1 MVPMG
6 HGVQGGRGVA
16 GVEAA
21 VVAGL
26 VGHMEDFQLDSVGTI
41 EGLWSDTV
49 SLVFGEDHLDGWE
62 GCRGRGKEAS
72 VGTLATVWG
81 EDGHGFRSWQW
92 EWREE
97 RGPAEAKA
105 AQSMGLSG
113 RAVSGA
119 SSGAWDVLGRE
130 GKPLISVPTKGE
142 GLSHFPM
149 RAGRSLLRAPC

>member
-1 MVPMG
+1 MG
-6 HGVQGGRGVA
+6 CKW
-16 GVEAA
+16 VEGWQELRLQWL
-21 VVAGL
+21 AGL
-26 VGHMEDFQLDSVGTI
+26 VGHMEDFELDSVGTT
-41 EGLWSDTV
+41 EGLRSDTV
-49 SLVFGEDHLDGWE
+49 SLESGEDHLDGWE
-62 GCRGRGKEAS
+62 GCKGRGKEAS
-72 VGTLATVWG
+72 VGTVATVLG

-119 SSGAWDVLGRE
+119 SSEAWDVLGRE

-142 GLSHFPM
+142 GLSHFPV
-149 RAGRSLLRAPC
+149 RAGWSLLRAPC